1 VPAGGRAAHRRL
13 AARPSGAVVRAAAGG
28 RRRGGVDLPH
38 PRRTLPLARVR
49 LVRGD
54 QPLLDRL
61 GRAAGLHHDPDH
73 GAVGV
78 RRRRPAAGPPPGD
91 TVSASTRRATRPSPG
106 QGRPDRAVAVV
117 AAVVVAVVVVALVAA
132 LIAGSGDDDGVDT
145 ATSPR
150 DTAPSDEGP
159 SDEGTRFTDAAVPD
173 DTPATVDGEPLPPLT
188 DDGDDPAI
196 GRPMP
201 TLSGTGLDGRP
212 RRPVTD
218 DGGDPAIGGPR
229 PPLGGPGLDGRPLT
243 LPAAGRP
250 AIVVFLAH
258 WCPHCQAEV
267 PVIQD
272 WVDSGGLPDGVDLF
286 GVSTA
291 VDPRRPN
298 HPPARWLDA
307 EGWTSPVLVDGDQAA
322 AQAVGLTA
330 YPFFV
335 AVDADGEVVARG
347 SGELSAAQLTA
358 LAEMTAGGAS

>member
-1 VPAGGRAAHRRL
+1 
-13 AARPSGAVVRAAAGG
+13 
-28 RRRGGVDLPH
+28 
-38 PRRTLPLARVR
+38 
-49 LVRGD
+49 
-54 QPLLDRL
+54 
-61 GRAAGLHHDPDH
+61 
-73 GAVGV
+73 
-78 RRRRPAAGPPPGD
+78 
-91 TVSASTRRATRPSPG
+91 VSASTRRATRPSPG

-201 TLSGTGLDGRP
+201 TLSGT
-212 RRPVTD
+212 
-218 DGGDPAIGGPR
+218 
-229 PPLGGPGLDGRPLT
+229 GLDGRPLT